1 MSLDCGHVHTQT
13 HARFLILQGCSQG
26 YGHWEVLYFSEEH
39 RILSGLEM
47 KEGQQAPLVFS

>member
-1 MSLDCGHVHTQT
+1 MSLDRVHVRTQT
-13 HARFLILQGCSQG
+13 HAQFLFLQGCSQG

-47 KEGQQAPLVFS
+47 KEEQQAPPAFS